1 MNKIL
6 NKSSSVSDAGK
17 LPAVIREQLTDEDWE
32 LLTKH
37 LFPVENHVYELKTY
51 IRPYYSKLEFA
62 KILKGIYP
70 CFATQQVGSIA
81 RNLATGSC
89 YVAGGY
95 NNSKAKFPNLFE
107 KNLIRLYPWV
117 SDSQAPESIM
127 VAFPYENGYNILLKK
142 NWKAKYAPHEPL
154 HRVFLEKLLA
164 GVSPQKLSHA
174 ENKSLKIPHWHGEG
188 FWVLDDILRRTYTT
202 GKDYWYLET
211 YTGSERFSDFF
222 INRILTAQ
230 KHIRDHPSN
239 HFVFFLRTN
248 KDVQKAEQAITT
260 HNNKSQETEQEITVR
275 NIFFYS
281 YRHLSSFKKK
291 LGISEKTKTN

>member
-1 MNKIL
+1 MNSSTVTL
-6 NKSSSVSDAGK
+6 SSVSDAGN
-17 LPAVIREQLTDEDWE
+17 LPGIIREQLTNNDWE

-37 LFPVENHVYELKTY
+37 LFPVEYNSYDLKTY

-62 KILKGIYP
+62 KILKEIYP

-95 NNSKAKFPNLFE
+95 NNSQEKFPNLFE

-117 SDSQAPESIM
+117 SDSQAPESTI
-127 VAFPYENGYNILLKK
+127 VAFPYESRYNLMLKR

-174 ENKSLKIPHWHGEG
+174 EQKSLQVPHWNGEG
-188 FWVLDDILRRTYTT
+188 YRVLDDVLRRTHAT

-211 YTGSERFSDFF
+211 HTGSEGYSDFL
-222 INRILTAQ
+222 IHRILTAQ
-230 KHIRDHPSN
+230 KHVQAHSSD
-239 HFVFFLRTN
+239 HFVFFFRTN
-248 KDVQKAEQAITT
+248 KDAQKAEQAVTT
-260 HNNKSQETEQEITVR
+260 YNNKLQDAAQAIDTR

-281 YRHLSSFKKK
+281 YRQISSFKRK
-291 LGISEKTKTN
+291 LGIAEKAKKR